1 MLEKNVAFN
10 VEGIVNEDT
19 SDIIKNA
26 VEQLNGILEV
36 SVYPETKRV
45 TVEFDEERL
54 SEETIKGTIEDAG
67 FMVR

>member
-67 FMVR
+67 FIVR